1 MNELW
6 KSPKN
11 VNFKNA
17 PMLEIP
23 EIGDIDFGYHTS
35 GTCKD
40 VPDMMQQ
47 LDIKG
52 NRTF

>member
-6 KSPKN
+6 KSPKM
-11 VNFKNA
+11 VNLKNA

-23 EIGDIDFGYHTS
+23 EIGDNDLGYHTS
-35 GTCKD
+35 GSCKN
-40 VPDMMQQ
+40 VTNMMQQ

-52 NRTF
+52 NRTT